1 MSLAALQAVLHRAL
15 GPGIEERVKEQGRR
29 DRSRER
35 RLCRQ
40 HRE

>member
-1 MSLAALQAVLHRAL
+1 MSLEALQAVLHRAL

-35 RLCRQ
+35 RLCRE
-40 HRE
+40 HTE